1 MIYKFQNTFC
11 SQCGEEFGPGDH
23 GFSSCKSHRER
34 GMKIEAHRRITEALA
49 KAKNAM
55 LEATRI
61 AEEQQMLSVVWK
73 KLDTMTGKIESLQ
86 ATIWGTK

>member
-1 MIYKFQNTFC
+1 
-11 SQCGEEFGPGDH
+11 
-23 GFSSCKSHRER
+23 
-34 GMKIEAHRRITEALA
+34 MKAEIEAHRRITEALA

-61 AEEQQMLSVVWK
+61 AEEQQTLSGIWK